1 MFDGHFSKCL
11 RDDVPGRGPYEI
23 KSGLLGFNTHYYA
36 AFVPGNGQN
45 GAILTKSEL
54 WVAVETSM
62 RVIWRGGGAA
72 MGVRGAKIV
81 ECLKRHILGRNGSL
95 ASLEV
100 NKRSFAEVIRNMGGH
115 IRRRKFNWSTARNA
129 RMGAR

>member
-1 MFDGHFSKCL
+1 M
-11 RDDVPGRGPYEI
+11 
-23 KSGLLGFNTHYYA
+23 
-36 AFVPGNGQN
+36 
-45 GAILTKSEL
+45 TKSEL

-62 RVIWRGGGAA
+62 RVIWRVGGQ
-72 MGVRGAKIV
+72 RLWTV